1 MEQWRQIP
9 EFPRYSVS
17 DEGRVKNDDTD
28 RFLVKQINQRGL
40 VNVGL
45 TRDGIQCKRSVP
57 LLVAQAFV
65 PLADIHSEEF
75 DTPINVDGD
84 RLNNRAWNLMWRPYW
99 FAVKYVQQFKVQ
111 PRGFR
116 TPIEEV
122 VSKEWFATSWDAA
135 VKYGLLDLDIF
146 LSTVNR
152 TFVWPT
158 YQRFRTLD

>member
-1 MEQWRQIP
+1 MEQWVQIP
-9 EFPRYSVS
+9 EFPNYSIGDQGHVRN
-17 DEGRVKNDDTD
+17 DETGY
-28 RFLVKQINQRGL
+28 FLAKQVNQRGL

-45 TRDGIQCKRSVP
+45 NRNGIQYKRSVP

-65 PLADIHSEEF
+65 PLADTYSEEF

-84 RLNNRAWNLMWRPYW
+84 RLNNAAWNLMWRPYW
-99 FAVKYVQQFKVQ
+99 FAVKYVQQFKRP

-122 VSKEWFATSWDAA
+122 TTGEKFDTSWDAA
-135 VKYGLLDLDIF
+135 VKYGLLDFDIF
-146 LSTVNR
+146 LATMNR

-158 YQRFRTLD
+158 FQRFRTID